1 MRRHTDRTP
10 LQRWTRNLLLI
21 VISAIITALLLSI
34 PFAFEAK
41 AAEPTARVRVP
52 EHAVTYRL
60 RIEREAARNFGL
72 DGDAVVARMAAQIH
86 QESGWRAN
94 AASPYAYGLTQFT
107 PATARWL
114 PTVCPEVGEPDV
126 WDASWAIRAQSCYMA
141 WLHRRVGR
149 IGVQPIDDCT
159 RWNFALRGYNGGE
172 GWLTR
177 ERRLA
182 LNAGANP
189 NAWREVE
196 GFRSRAGWAHKEN
209 THYPR
214 VILLRLEPAY
224 IAAGWPGD
232 QVCP

>member
-1 MRRHTDRTP
+1 MRRHTDRTR
-10 LQRWTRNLLLI
+10 LQRSLW
-21 VISAIITALLLSI
+21 ALLLAALMVAGLLAI
-34 PFAFEAK
+34 ALLFPQPVH
-41 AAEPTARVRVP
+41 AAEPRVRVP

-72 DGDAVVARMAAQIH
+72 SSDAVVARLAAQIH
-86 QESGWRAN
+86 QESGWRAD

-114 PTVCPEVGEPDV
+114 PSVCPDVGEPDV
-126 WDASWAIRAQSCYMA
+126 WDATWAIRAQSCYMA
-141 WLHRRVGR
+141 WLYRRAGR
-149 IGVQPIDDCT
+149 IGAQPYDDCS
-159 RWNFALRGYNGGE
+159 RWAFAFRAYNGGE
-172 GWLTR
+172 GWLMR

-196 GFRSRAGWAHKEN
+196 GFRSRAGWAHREN
-209 THYPR
+209 TDYPR
-214 VILLRLEPAY
+214 RILLRLEPAY

-232 QVCP
+232 PVCP